1 MNAPVK
7 FDFSSILKAEP
18 SGFGAVLNVGDFDAA
33 VQQPGFVDGLV
44 SLLAKHLVLRIDAP
58 PFDAGSLAVVAGKL
72 GPPSINKGP
81 RIPGYDSLIQFE
93 SAGKPDADPK
103 KDEDAAQ
110 ILHHDSAGLAEPPV
124 YAIVNTK
131 TFPSKP
137 AMHSWIDM
145 QAVYRDLP
153 EALKAKIDGRRCIH
167 PSFPDIVTAGAHRD
181 VKALPVDV
189 LAKGPAHPL
198 VARNP
203 RTGEPMLV
211 LSVRRDAQIVGMDA
225 SESLPLLTELWDIV
239 EASPHRWQSLMK
251 GDDIFIWDNLAT
263 VHDRPPFSSA
273 EPRKVWFANLCPEVP
288 QPAFAA

>member
-1 MNAPVK
+1 MNAPLK
-7 FDFSSILKAEP
+7 FDFSRILAADP
-18 SGFGAVLNVGDFDAA
+18 SGFGAVLSVDDFDAA
-33 VQQPGFVDGLV
+33 VKQPGFVDGLV
-44 SLLAKHLVLRIDAP
+44 SLLGKHLVLRIDAP
-58 PFDAGSLAVVAGKL
+58 PYNAASLAAVATKL

-103 KDEDAAQ
+103 KDADAAQ
-110 ILHHDSAGLAEPPV
+110 ILHHDSASLAEPPV

-153 EALKAKIDGRRCIH
+153 DDLKAKINGLRCIH
-167 PSFPDIVTAGAHRD
+167 PSYPDIVTAGAHRD
-181 VKALPVDV
+181 VKSLPADV

-198 VARNP
+198 VALNP
-203 RTGEPMLV
+203 RTSQPMLV

-225 SESLPLLTELWDIV
+225 SESLPLLTQLWEIV
-239 EASPHRWQSLMK
+239 EGSKHRWQAPMK
-251 GDDIFIWDNLAT
+251 GNDIFIWDNMAT
-263 VHDRPPFSSA
+263 VHDRPPFSAA